1 MRIDKYLKLTR
12 LIKRRT
18 VAKELLDRGIFL
30 INDRVAKPSSEVNEG
45 DILTL
50 QLGRHKLTVKV
61 LKTVANS
68 ISAIQETYEGTKDF
82 KAYYIYDIFK
92 NAFEFR

>member
-30 INDRVAKPSSEVNEG
+30 INDKVAKPSSEVNEG

-50 QLGRHKLTVKV
+50 QLGRQ
-61 LKTVANS
+61 S
-68 ISAIQETYEGTKDF
+68 
-82 KAYYIYDIFK
+82 
-92 NAFEFR
+92 